1 MDLLHWP
8 PHFAS
13 VHPNL
18 LMTSG
23 DLSNPSPD
31 AILMVGKDSKTM
43 SCEICPSSGHFYQYC
58 LL

>member
-31 AILMVGKDSKTM
+31 AILMVGKD
-43 SCEICPSSGHFYQYC
+43 
-58 LL
+58 